1 MYRVHLAMN
10 GFDLTTLVV
19 IRTDCTGSC
28 KSNYHQRWGQ
38 LHRKV
43 INYICK
49 VIVIQLITFQ
59 NPCNGNGNLIE
70 DFGQVIV
77 I

>member
-1 MYRVHLAMN
+1 MFMQLQQSYN
-10 GFDLTTLVV
+10 V
-19 IRTDCTGSC
+19 IC
-28 KSNYHQRWGQ
+28 N
-38 LHRKV
+38 L

-70 DFGQVIV
+70 GFGQVIV